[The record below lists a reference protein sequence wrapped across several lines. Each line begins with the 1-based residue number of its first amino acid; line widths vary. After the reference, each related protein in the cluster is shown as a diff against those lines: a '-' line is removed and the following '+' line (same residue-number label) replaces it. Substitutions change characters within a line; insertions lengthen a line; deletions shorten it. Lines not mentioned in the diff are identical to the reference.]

1 MSDGAGGGVVER
13 ARDAAARGAWEQA
26 FDLLMEADVVGP
38 LAPADLPLLGEV
50 AYAAGHLD
58 VTIEA
63 WERAHAACL
72 EAGDHVAAAGAAVRV
87 AMHVLFDTA
96 LMAPV
101 RGWLARAE
109 RLLEGRGETP
119 AHAWLAVVRS
129 YERMLTGDTP
139 GARQW
144 ARRAIEVG
152 ATCDPA
158 ACAIGRVAEARLLI
172 LDGDVPQ
179 GLALLDEAGVA
190 TVSGDLDPL
199 STGVVY
205 CELVCA
211 LQGLALYDVAEEW
224 TEAMERWCETNA
236 IGSLHGRCRVHRA
249 EILRLR
255 GSCNEA
261 ESQALVACE
270 ELRPYLRRELGW
282 PLNELGRIRLHKRD
296 IAGAEEALLGAHRA
310 GWDPQPG
317 LALVRLAQGDVATAA
332 ASIRDALERPLRVPS
347 KERPPNTDL
356 QRAPLLEAQV
366 EIEIAAGDIDRARS
380 AADELELVAARF
392 ESKALVASATL
403 ARGRVRLADGDATG
417 AEQSFSEAVRLWN
430 EVGAPYEA
438 AIARLGLADAHH
450 ASGSEQRAVL
460 ERHAARTI
468 LEEIEAAP
476 TVSPAAD
483 VAHHDALDEQPAASV
498 NVFRREG
505 DYWTVIFDGRTVR
518 VRDLKGMHYLARL
531 LADPGREFHVLDLV
545 AAESGSMTDLD
556 RGHAAG
562 LPRSVLGDAGEML
575 DAASQ
580 GRLPAPSRRDR
591 RRHRTGA
598 RRRRRRARRTGRH
611 RTRLPGSR
619 TLACRWLERSRS
631 TSRIRVRARP
641 RWCDPR
647 RPPSD
652 HPDRRAPSL
661 ARRASQ
667 PNHPHRHLLRLHAR
681 PSNPRRMEI
690 LTSTGDNRA
699 RARKTRLSEESK
711 WPARRRLRSRSRTW
725 PPRPGHRRA
734 SGGERDLP
742 DLVALDEAHPLVEP
756 SGRAARR
763 DRQAQ
768 RRPALC
774 RQTRCRL
781 RDELPVRCRARRTRD
796 RRRRR

>member
-1 MSDGAGGGVVER
+1 MSDGAGLGLVER
-13 ARDAAARGAWEQA
+13 AHSAAARGGWREA
-26 FDLLMEADVVGP
+26 FDLLMEADADGL
-38 LAPADLPLLGEV
+38 LAPTDLPVLGEV

-63 WERAHAACL
+63 WERAHAACMQ
-72 EAGDHVAAAGAAVRV
+72 AGDPVAAAGAAVRV
-87 AMHVLFDTA
+87 AMHLLFDTA

-119 AHAWLAVVRS
+119 ADAWFAVVRT
-129 YERMLTGDTP
+129 YERMLTGDMP

-152 ATCDPA
+152 SKYDPA

-172 LDGDVPQ
+172 LDGDVQQ

-211 LQGLALYDVAEEW
+211 LQGLAQYDVAEEW

-282 PLNELGRIRLHKRD
+282 PLNELARIRLHKRD
-296 IAGAEEALLGAHRA
+296 IAGAEEALLAAHRA

-317 LALVRLAQGDVATAA
+317 LALVRLAQGDAATAA

-347 KERPPNTDL
+347 KEQPPNTDL

-366 EIEIAAGDIDRARS
+366 EIEIAAGDIGRAGS

-392 ESKALVASATL
+392 ESKALVASAAL
-403 ARGRVRLADGDATG
+403 ARGRVRLADGDAAG

-438 AIARLGLADAHH
+438 ALARMGLAEAHH
-450 ASGSEQRAVL
+450 AGGSEHQAVL
-460 ERHAARTI
+460 ERQAARTI
-468 LEEIEAAP
+468 LEEIEAEP
-476 TVSPAAD
+476 TVAPP
-483 VAHHDALDEQPAASV
+483 VHVEHHDALDEQPAGSL

-505 DYWTVIFDGRTVR
+505 DYWSVIFEGHTVR
-518 VRDLKGMHYLARL
+518 VRDLKGMRYLARL
-531 LADPGREFHVLDLV
+531 LADPGREYHVLDLV
-545 AAESGSMTDLD
+545 AAETGSVAQVDSSQ
-556 RGHAAG
+556 AAG
-562 LPRSVLGDAGEML
+562 LPRSTLGDAGEML
-575 DAASQ
+575 DARAKDAYRR
-580 GRLPAPSRRDR
+580 RLAEIEDDIEQARAIGDTERAAQADAERDFLVRELSRAVGLDGRDR
-591 RRHRTGA
+591 RAASASERARVGVTRAVRQAIARIGEHHPPLDEHLNRTIRTGTYCA
-598 RRRRRRARRTGRH
+598 YF
-611 RTRLPGSR
+611 P
-619 TLACRWLERSRS
+619 
-631 TSRIRVRARP
+631 
-641 RWCDPR
+641 DPR
-647 RPPSD
+647 
-652 HPDRRAPSL
+652 AP
-661 ARRASQ
+661 AGW
-667 PNHPHRHLLRLHAR
+667 
-681 PSNPRRMEI
+681 EF
-690 LTSTGDNRA
+690 
-699 RARKTRLSEESK
+699 
-711 WPARRRLRSRSRTW
+711 
-725 PPRPGHRRA
+725 
-734 SGGERDLP
+734 
-742 DLVALDEAHPLVEP
+742 
-756 SGRAARR
+756 
-763 DRQAQ
+763 
-768 RRPALC
+768 
-774 RQTRCRL
+774 
-781 RDELPVRCRARRTRD
+781 
-796 RRRRR
+796 